1 MTLLKALTRLQRN
14 PALVARLD
22 GYADNVG
29 SPSLNLKLS
38 QRRADEVRRFLV
50 ANGVKQGRIQTLAMG
65 EAWPAASN
73 RSPTG
78 RDQNRRVAVTLRPA
92 Q

>member
-1 MTLLKALTRLQRN
+1 
-14 PALVARLD
+14 
-22 GYADNVG
+22 
-29 SPSLNLKLS
+29 
-38 QRRADEVRRFLV
+38 VRRFLV

-65 EAWPAASN
+65 EARPAASN